1 MAGVASL
8 LVQLYA
14 VGGEIGRLVGLADF
28 AGCFQVDV
36 IAAAADV
43 VGGAG
48 ANRRRSSRVDEPVE
62 AVVPA
67 IAAPAATLAQHVRAQ
82 PKVGALDREMR
93 CLAGAIYFEARG
105 ESLDGQ
111 LAVGRVIVERARSGR
126 FPNSYCGVVFQRSQF
141 SFVRGNSMPSIREGS
156 NAWRKAV
163 AVAQIAHSG
172 SWQSPA
178 EGALFFHA
186 TRVSPGWRLTRVARV
201 DNHVDRFAEAVEEC
215 EGVCL
220 LALSLADRAPVRGDV
235 LEVVGPVVIPD
246 LDELVDVGAW
256 SGHGP
261 HASTGAASL
270 LSRRCRRPCR

>member
-1 MAGVASL
+1 MRSKLQKASALAVAATMITTLFIAGDSGASAQDRDPQIIKHEPVTQFISEPVLQQLPAESEVEAAVEDAVFEAPVSAASL
-8 LVQLYA
+8 HELV
-14 VGGEIGRLVGLADF
+14 
-28 AGCFQVDV
+28 
-36 IAAAADV
+36 
-43 VGGAG
+43 
-48 ANRRRSSRVDEPVE
+48 
-62 AVVPA
+62 
-67 IAAPAATLAQHVRAQ
+67 TAQ
-82 PKVGALDREMR
+82 PQPGSLTREMH
-93 CLAGAIYFEARG
+93 CLAGAIYFESRG

-201 DNHVDRFAEAVEEC
+201 DNHVFYR
-215 EGVCL
+215 
-220 LALSLADRAPVRGDV
+220 
-235 LEVVGPVVIPD
+235 
-246 LDELVDVGAW
+246 
-256 SGHGP
+256 
-261 HASTGAASL
+261 
-270 LSRRCRRPCR
+270 